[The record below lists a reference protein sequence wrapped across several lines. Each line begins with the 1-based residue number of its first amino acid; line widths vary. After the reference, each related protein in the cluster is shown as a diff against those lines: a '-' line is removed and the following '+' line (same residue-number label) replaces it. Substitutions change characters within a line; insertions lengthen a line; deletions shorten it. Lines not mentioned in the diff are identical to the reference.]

1 MSLRDRLRANQT
13 FEVDDAVRKVLAR
26 WSKEQGT
33 RAGLANLEQGVRRLT
48 LKQRRQLA
56 DRLAEISLGML
67 FIIEQTELRTAH
79 QAEAE
84 ADPAFEADDVSEP

>member
-13 FEVDDAVRKVLAR
+13 FEIDDAVRKVLAR

-67 FIIEQTELRTAH
+67 FIIEQTQARAAQE
-79 QAEAE
+79 AEAE
-84 ADPAFEADDVSEP
+84 PEGPDEAGDTPEA

>member
-1 MSLRDRLRANQT
+1 MSLRDRLRANQA

-26 WSKEQGT
+26 WSKDQGAHT
-33 RAGLANLEQGVRRLT
+33 GLVNLEQGVLRLN

-67 FIIEQTELRTAH
+67 FAIEQ
-79 QAEAE
+79 
-84 ADPAFEADDVSEP
+84 SED